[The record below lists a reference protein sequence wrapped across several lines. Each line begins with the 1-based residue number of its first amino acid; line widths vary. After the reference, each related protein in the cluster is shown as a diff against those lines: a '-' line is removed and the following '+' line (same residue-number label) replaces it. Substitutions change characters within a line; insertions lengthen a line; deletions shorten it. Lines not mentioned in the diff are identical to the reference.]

1 MASQFVELKKKIPVV
16 GVGLG
21 YREEIAE
28 PTLASRDKIDFLEV
42 ISEHYLDNA
51 PMDMENLERTSEF
64 PILPHGIELS
74 IGNVGDVDVDYL
86 KKLNKFLIKTNA
98 LWWSDH
104 LCFTGIDGNRLH
116 DLLPL
121 PHSKEAVQHVV
132 KRIKK
137 VREYVEIPFCLENI
151 SAYIQMPGS
160 EMTEAQFVAEVAE
173 QADCGLLLD
182 VNNLYVNSVN
192 HQFDAADY
200 LNQLPMERVIQIHIA
215 GHSKIEGLLID
226 THGAKISQPVFD
238 LLSLALSKTD
248 VKAILLERD
257 QLFPKFSQIL
267 AELDKIREVAGAKQ
281 ASLARPLN
289 QNPMAA

>member
-1 MASQFVELKKKIPVV
+1 MASQFIELKKKIPVV

-21 YREEIAE
+21 YREEISE

-51 PMDMENLERTSEF
+51 PIDMENLERANEF
-64 PILPHGIELS
+64 PLLPHGIELS
-74 IGNVGDVDVDYL
+74 ISNVGDLDVDYL
-86 KKLNKFLIKTNA
+86 KKLNKFLIKTKA
-98 LWWSDH
+98 PWWSDH

-132 KRIKK
+132 TRIKK
-137 VREYVEIPFCLENI
+137 VREYIEIPLCLENI
-151 SAYIQMPGS
+151 SSYIQMPGA
-160 EMTEAQFVAEVAE
+160 EMTEAQFVADVAE

-215 GHSKIEGLLID
+215 GHRKIEGLLID
-226 THGAKISQPVFD
+226 THGAKISKPVFD
-238 LLSLALSKTD
+238 LLALALSKTD

-267 AELDKIREVAGAKQ
+267 AELDKIRKVAGAKQ
-281 ASLARPLN
+281 ASLARPLEHN
-289 QNPMAA
+289 AIAA